1 MKHSLAT
8 AISLILAAGS
18 AQAQDSGGSAQPM
31 ESIIVYGEDIYRDRS
46 DTINPTLNYNLQFF
60 QRFEPTT
67 VGEMLKRTPSVSFT
81 ADVLE
86 YDAVQMRGLASQY
99 TQILVNGRAV
109 PGQSANGTFL
119 VDRIPSELVERIEL
133 VRSPSI
139 DVTGEGV
146 AGALNVVLK
155 NGEDL
160 QGSFV
165 RVGGSYYPDDKPRNA
180 ESSARSAAF
189 ATASSSLDHNFWV
202 GVNMQERKNPKTK
215 YTTIYAIEDDEYE
228 SEDED
233 DVRSGTDYSLNTGAW
248 IRLGEGEMSLNGFYV
263 ETDRTEREIVDIFE
277 GLIGNRIYDETETQL
292 EEIDQKSYGIDAVIT
307 QPVEGGSFDVSFA
320 VNGFEEYSVTFEDDE
335 LDGVID
341 IDDLVYNAGIAYSF
355 LDGDQATNKTG
366 VDIRL
371 GQRDGTQIDG
381 LADLDELYADIDSTR
396 VALFTKFSFHAGDNL
411 SIEVGGRYENYDREI
426 SFDDEIYS
434 NSGNELLP
442 AVHAIF
448 DVSSDARIRAS
459 LARTI
464 RYPDYD
470 LITPFEEAEEPND
483 DDTLRGNPNLELET
497 ALGLDLGYERQF
509 GARGLF
515 GVNLF
520 YRDVSDLIE
529 ITELA
534 DEPDVYTPINVGDG
548 EAWGVEFDMSTPLD
562 FWGMDNTSFYANV
575 AFLDSE
581 VTDPHFGIKRK
592 FTNQPDFVYNVSLT
606 HNFMS
611 RDMAVGFSYQGRDS
625 SDEYAYDEIVTTDYD
640 GNLELFFEK
649 RFSQKLV
656 MRVTG
661 TNLLDAVKREDIIKY
676 DGDSLAELR
685 DAIAMDQRDELE
697 VQLEESS
704 PMISFTLRAAF

>member
-1 MKHSLAT
+1 
-8 AISLILAAGS
+8 
-18 AQAQDSGGSAQPM
+18 M
-31 ESIIVYGEDIYRDRS
+31 ESIIVYGQDVYRDRS
-46 DTINPTLNYNLQFF
+46 DTINPTLNYELPFF

-155 NGEDL
+155 NGQDL
-160 QGSFV
+160 SGSFV
-165 RVGGSYYPDDKPRNA
+165 RVGGSYYPDDEPRNA
-180 ESSARSAAF
+180 DSSSRSAAF
-189 ATASSSLDHNFWV
+189 ATANSSLDHSFWL

-215 YTTIYAIEDDEYE
+215 YTTIYAIEDDEWV

-233 DVRSGTDYSLNTGAW
+233 DVRDGTDYSINTGAW
-248 IRLGEGEMSLNGFYV
+248 MRLGEGDLNFNGFYV
-263 ETDRTEREIVDIFE
+263 ETDRTEREIVDVYE
-277 GLIGNRIYDETETQL
+277 GLIGDRVYDETESQL
-292 EEIDQKSYGIDAVIT
+292 EDIDQKSYGIDAVIS
-307 QPVEGGSFDVSFA
+307 QPTDAGAFDVSFA
-320 VNGFEEYSVTFEDDE
+320 LNGFEEYSVTFEDDE
-335 LDGVID
+335 FDGVID
-341 IDDLVYNAGIAYSF
+341 IDDLVYNVGVAHSF
-355 LDGDQATNKTG
+355 MDGGETRNKTG
-366 VDIRL
+366 FDIRL

-381 LADLDELYADIDSTR
+381 LADLDELYADIETTR
-396 VALFTKFSFHAGDNL
+396 VAVFTKFNFRAGDKISVEL
-411 SIEVGGRYENYDREI
+411 GGRYENYDREI
-426 SFDDEIYS
+426 TFEDQLFS

-483 DDTLRGNPNLELET
+483 DDTLRGNPNLDLET
-497 ALGLDLGYERQF
+497 ALGMDLGYERSF
-509 GARGLF
+509 GSDGLF
-515 GVNLF
+515 GFNLF

-534 DEPDVYTPINVGDG
+534 DEPDVYMPVNVGDG
-548 EAWGVEFDMSTPLD
+548 EAWGIEFDMSTPLD

-592 FTNQPDFVYNVSLT
+592 FTNQPDFVYNVSVS
-606 HNFMS
+606 HSFVNS
-611 RDMAVGFSYQGRDS
+611 DSAVGFSYQGRDS

-656 MRVTG
+656 FRVTG

-685 DAIAMDQRDELE
+685 AAIAMDERDELE

-704 PMISFTLRAAF
+704 PVVSFTLRAAF